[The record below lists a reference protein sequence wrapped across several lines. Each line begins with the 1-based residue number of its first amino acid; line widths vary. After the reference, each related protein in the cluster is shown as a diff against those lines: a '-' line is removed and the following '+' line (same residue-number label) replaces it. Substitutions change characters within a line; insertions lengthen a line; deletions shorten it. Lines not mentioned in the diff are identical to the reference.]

1 MMQDN
6 IDLSSYTPEQL
17 KQMIKQASELV
28 KAQEP
33 VKKRVPKKLPKIL
46 KQPQID
52 KYLTAINIDT
62 NQGIRQMA
70 IISVFLRAGLRLNEL
85 CNLSKSDVD
94 LTEGD
99 IYVQE
104 GKCSLDRHVPIG
116 DNLKQALQ
124 AWEAIR
130 LESNWYFCN
139 RKGGRLHDRNVRE
152 MCYEIGARAR
162 VYIQDGRQ
170 RTKVHPHNF
179 RHTFA
184 TTLLNLNYNIREVQ
198 HLLGHMNIQTT
209 TIYTE
214 ICDVDLRKKVKET
227 EWL

>member
-1 MMQDN
+1 MDL
-6 IDLSSYTPEQL
+6 DLSKYTPEQL
-17 KQMIKQASELV
+17 KELQKQIAELT

-33 VKKRVPKKLPKIL
+33 EKKRKARKLPKTL
-46 KQPQID
+46 KPEQLE
-52 KYLTAINIDT
+52 KYLAAINTDT

-70 IISVFLRAGLRLNEL
+70 VISVFLRAGLRLSEL

-94 LTEGD
+94 LIEGD

-104 GKCSLDRHVPIG
+104 GKCNADRHIPIG
-116 DNLKQALQ
+116 ETLKEALE

-130 LESNWYFCN
+130 PESNWYFCN
-139 RKGGRLHDRNVRE
+139 RNGGRLHDRNVRE

-184 TTLLNLNYNIREVQ
+184 TTLLNLGYNIRQVQ
-198 HLLGHMNIQTT
+198 HLLGHTNIQTT
-209 TIYTE
+209 IIYTE

-227 EWL
+227 DWL